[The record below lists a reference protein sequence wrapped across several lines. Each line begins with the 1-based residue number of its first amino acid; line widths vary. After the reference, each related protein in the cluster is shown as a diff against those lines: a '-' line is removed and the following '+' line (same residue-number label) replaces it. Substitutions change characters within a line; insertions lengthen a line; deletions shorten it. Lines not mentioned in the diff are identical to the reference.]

1 MIGAPGPSDSPYSN
15 NNQQFFV
22 TELIQKYTNEH
33 SRFLPVKGTL
43 IHYRK
48 EGRGPNLLLL
58 HGSFSSL
65 HTFDEWTKILSK
77 KFTVIRLDLPAFGLT
92 GPMPNDQYN
101 IPTYLRYIDC
111 FLRMLKIEKVSIA
124 GSSLGG
130 WIAWEYAL
138 QFPKKVKKLILIDA
152 AGFITD
158 NQLPLPFRMAKTP
171 FLNKVIK
178 FVIRK
183 SLLEDFVREVY
194 FNKSK
199 VTQEL
204 ADRYYDLFTREG
216 NPEAFLK
223 MVNSR
228 YKDNSNHLKDLK
240 VPTLILWGKE
250 DCWIPVANAYRFHE
264 IIPTNDLIIY
274 DLVGHLPMEE
284 IPEDSALDVTSFLL
298 G

>member
-1 MIGAPGPSDSPYSN
+1 M
-15 NNQQFFV
+15 
-22 TELIQKYTNEH
+22 TELINKYTNEH

-48 EGRGPNLLLL
+48 EGKGPKLLLL

-77 KFTVIRLDLPAFGLT
+77 RFTVIRLDLPAFGLT

-101 IPTYLRYIDC
+101 IPNYIRYVDC
-111 FLRMLKIEKVSIA
+111 FLKMLKIDKVSIA

-138 QFPKKVKKLILIDA
+138 QFPKKVNKLILIDA
-152 AGFITD
+152 AGFITE

-228 YKDNSNHLKDLK
+228 YKDNSKHLKKLK

-250 DCWIPVANAYRFHE
+250 DNWIPVENAHRFHE
-264 IIPTNDLIIY
+264 LIPTNDLIIY